1 MSESAFASASASQQQ
16 PAAFASAF
24 AAAAMRRAASMASA
38 DPALAAHLA
47 SKASDPSA
55 VNDWMKVWKY
65 SETGWCDLTG
75 QMQVVRR

>member
-16 PAAFASAF
+16 PATSAF